1 MSEVKIGGQ
10 VRVHVRG
17 NEHVAEVLSMS
28 RSRATVRYTDT
39 YGEQRT
45 IKMALTELRVA

>member
-1 MSEVKIGGQ
+1 MSDVNVGGQ

-17 NEHVAEVLSMS
+17 NEHVAEVVSMS
-28 RSRATVRYTDT
+28 RSRATVRYTDA

-45 IKMALTELRVA
+45 LRLPLSEIRAA